1 MSIYLWSGDSKIR
14 GDHRWVWWVGL
25 GLGIEGIILWGGGG
39 DGMVRTV
46 PFGQGFSKDKVLEM
60 GEESVCGNENLKL
73 YTMT

>member
-1 MSIYLWSGDSKIR
+1 M
-14 GDHRWVWWVGL
+14 
-25 GLGIEGIILWGGGG
+25 GGGG